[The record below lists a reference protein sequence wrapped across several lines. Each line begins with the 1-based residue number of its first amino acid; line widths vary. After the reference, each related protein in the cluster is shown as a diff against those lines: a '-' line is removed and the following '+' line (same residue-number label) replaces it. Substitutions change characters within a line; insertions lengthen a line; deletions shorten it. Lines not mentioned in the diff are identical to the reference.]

1 MMSTAALPGPPVAL
15 RPPRPSRAEN
25 AFVTVPPSAHTLD
38 GFRAWAHSGE
48 LPASCRVTFIS
59 GQVYIDMSPERAG
72 SHGAVKM
79 EVTSTLY
86 RYTRERDLGQFFPDG
101 TLVSNQAADVGN
113 EPDAIF
119 VAHATFASGR
129 ARRVPSADGRD
140 FVEIAGSPDL
150 IIEVVSP
157 SSVTKDTVLL
167 RERYHL
173 AGVTEYWLIDARE
186 EDLQFEI
193 LRHTPA
199 GYQPVPAADGWV
211 RSGVLGARVRL
222 DRQWHAGGFW
232 QYTLH
237 IAPPDAGQ
245 S

>member
-1 MMSTAALPGPPVAL
+1 MSTAALPGSLVVPRAPRATRVETPIVA
-15 RPPRPSRAEN
+15 
-25 AFVTVPPSAHTLD
+25 VPPTAHTLD

-48 LPASCRVTFIS
+48 LPAACRVTFIC
-59 GQVYIDMSPERAG
+59 GEVYIDMSPERAG

-79 EVTSTLY
+79 EVTTALY

-101 TLVSNQAADVGN
+101 TLVSNKAANVGN

-129 ARRVPSADGRD
+129 AKRVPSADGRD
-140 FVEIAGSPDL
+140 FVEITGSPDL
-150 IIEVVSP
+150 VVEVVSP
-157 SSVTKDTVLL
+157 SSVVKDTVLL
-167 RERYHL
+167 RERYHV

-186 EDLQFEI
+186 DDLQFDI
-193 LRHTPA
+193 LRHTPG
-199 GYQPVPAADGWV
+199 GYEATPAADGWMAS
-211 RSGVLGARVRL
+211 RVLGARFRLVREG
-222 DRQWHAGGFW
+222 HPAGFW

-237 IAPPDAGQ
+237 IAPHEPAQ